1 MDNNNQ
7 KEAQK
12 EPLVT
17 TKSFMTAGPTLHY
30 SHQNVLTFWFLAIV
44 AFGLTCAF
52 WSKIVSGTFW
62 SFHTEGLFASENWYL
77 GRFVTGGVSIFEYP
91 WQIVVLGVLMGILA
105 VIPVLESQLMSFGY
119 SLPFIAEI
127 IFLANLPGLGVFV
140 LLGCLGAACRPLR
153 FRSRFTAIA
162 LCTVPQLVYWGIF
175 GGSKGADP
183 LVWGFSYTPWIFAWV
198 VSLIIAGIV
207 LGIGHFTRYRPG
219 LLWAVTSASL
229 VFAAFLFEF
238 KIGFDELD
246 YQIYV
251 AGYNPE
257 QIEEFHTH
265 SITDALDRTI
275 NDPVVAENLLK
286 PFYPGDKVALRNEL
300 KKEIVNS
307 LSSNGWPWWFR
318 VPRELRYQQKREELL
333 RRFNRF
339 IDLRPGSKRMP
350 VALYYEAIVLEYA
363 PDIAAIEQKEELEFY
378 NDYPKDRARET
389 WYRLYRDFPE
399 SPESLE
405 ARWRTAKHWAGL
417 GKFSVSE
424 ELLSDAEQR
433 LAAKLAELEAEK
445 QPEESIFSPF
455 RPPAGSVMTVFKLRE
470 LQDRISRLRSLISPQ
485 NRKDGEE
492 SINRLARFVMLN
504 HHDRRFANQ
513 LEELLKEMGPR
524 DALRDNVL
532 LAQTMLIADEQLR
545 AERLSELNKKYPKT
559 DGGTE
564 ALYELCLLKKRFLT
578 QQEANSEQKKKIQ
591 EDLRASLT
599 NFITLYPDS
608 IYTEKVKG
616 LLGDLPKAE

>member
-1 MDNNNQ
+1 
-7 KEAQK
+7 
-12 EPLVT
+12 LVT

-91 WQIVVLGVLMGILA
+91 WQIVVLGILMGILA

-127 IFLANLPGLGVFV
+127 IIFANLPGLGLFV
-140 LLGCLGAACRPLR
+140 LLGCFGAACRPLR
-153 FRSRFTAIA
+153 FRSRFTAAA
-162 LCTVPQLVYWGIF
+162 LCTVPQLFYWGIF

-198 VSLIIAGIV
+198 VSLVIAGII

-219 LLWAVTSASL
+219 LVWAVTSGSL

-251 AGYNPE
+251 ARYNPE
-257 QIEEFHTH
+257 QVEEFHTH

-300 KKEIVNS
+300 KKEIINS
-307 LSSNGWPWWFR
+307 LSTNGWPVWFK
-318 VPRELRYQQKREELL
+318 VPGDLRYQQKREELL
-333 RRFNRF
+333 KRFNKF
-339 IDLRPGSKRMP
+339 IELRPASKRMP
-350 VALYYEAIVLEYA
+350 VALYYEAILLEFT
-363 PDIAAIEQKEELEFY
+363 PDIVAVEQKEELGFY
-378 NDYPKDRARET
+378 NDYPKDRAREI

-405 ARWRTAKHWAGL
+405 AGWRIAKHWAGQ
-417 GKFSVSE
+417 GEFSKADE
-424 ELLSDAEQR
+424 TLSDADQ
-433 LAAKLAELEAEK
+433 KLAKKLTELEAEK
-445 QPEESIFSPF
+445 QPTESIFSPF

-470 LQDRISRLRSLISPQ
+470 LDDRIGRLRSLISPW
-485 NRKDGEE
+485 NHTDGEE
-492 SINRLARFVMLN
+492 SLGRLAKFVKLN
-504 HHDRRFANQ
+504 PHSQVFSKE
-513 LEELLKEMGPR
+513 LEVLLGEMGPR

-545 AERLSELNKKYPKT
+545 AERLSELNKKYQKT

-591 EDLRASLT
+591 EDLRAALT
-599 NFITLYPDS
+599 NFLNLYPDS